1 MSCKNLNVMIVI
13 LIGTTMA
20 LATLNGCRGKTTT
33 LARVGSE
40 KITDADL
47 DLVARVNPRLKP
59 RLATPIGKQ
68 KVLENYVEQELLYI
82 ESRRRGLDRSDAL
95 KDKISLYNKILIA
108 QALLDDELD
117 KKVHEYYD
125 NHKDEFER
133 VKISDIFI
141 RTTPSEEPQ
150 PMIPAAKKNKV
161 AKKPASR
168 PEAEALKLA
177 LQAKNRVGK
186 GEDFGKVVKEL
197 SEDDRAKMNQGDLG
211 YITIHDKRL
220 ERMNWLPLGEKAFA
234 MKEGEVSD
242 PIKTKDGFHIIKVTE
257 GQKMQSFDDAEAGI
271 KFRLQAD
278 IRNQLMEDLKK
289 KYTVEYAK
297 GEGPSSPPA
306 NPVAS
311 PAAPEASPSAPA
323 APAPVPPPPGP
334 QAGPQGR

>member
-1 MSCKNLNVMIVI
+1 MSYKNLSLVVVA
-13 LIGTTMA
+13 LIGTTVT
-20 LATLNGCRGKTTT
+20 LATLNGCKGKNT
-33 LARVGSE
+33 LARVGGE

-59 RLATPIGKQ
+59 RLATPMGKQ
-68 KVLENYVEQELLYI
+68 KVLENYVEQELLYM
-82 ESRRRGLDRSDAL
+82 ESRRRGLDRSGAL
-95 KDKISLYNKILIA
+95 KDKISLYTKILIA

-117 KKVHEYYD
+117 KKVREYYD

-133 VKISDIFI
+133 VKVSDIFV
-141 RTTPSEEPQ
+141 RTTPSEEPP
-150 PMIPAAKKNKV
+150 PMIPATKKNKV
-161 AKKPASR
+161 AKKQASR
-168 PEAEALKLA
+168 PEAEALRLA
-177 LQAKNRVGK
+177 LQAKDRVSK
-186 GEDFGKVVKEL
+186 GEDFGQVVKAV

-242 PIKTKDGFHIIKVTE
+242 PIKTKDGFHVIKMTE
-257 GQKMQSFDDAEAGI
+257 GQKMQPFDDAEAGI

-297 GEGPSSPPA
+297 GEGPSSPA
-306 NPVAS
+306 T
-311 PAAPEASPSAPA
+311 PEASPSATVT
-323 APAPVPPPPGP
+323 PAPVPAPTSPGS
-334 QAGPQGR
+334 QGR